1 MKMMKSASPKHPWW
15 HPLADNKPV
24 RAKKSKKPKHA
35 VQRLIMSRKVFNK
48 TKARAWAR
56 KHGFSYNR
64 CEESD
69 RGFRLIQRPL
79 SDFVR
84 GSMYSISIGQNVK
97 ARMGRL
103 KSR

>member
-1 MKMMKSASPKHPWW
+1 MRDPRRPAW
-15 HPLADNKPV
+15 HPLAEDKQPGTPKP
-24 RAKKSKKPKHA
+24 KKSKKPKHA